1 MYVGLSAVHGRTRAA
16 ASGKSRELAVG
27 HLDRACIECDSA
39 VVTENGFTKDPSI
52 NAVLTAIARASIEV
66 GRLTRMASLAGML
79 GGTGEVNVQGEAVQR
94 LDVEGQR
101 AFERCLRQTKLVA
114 AMASEELEHM
124 VVVADDAS
132 HPYLV
137 VFDPVDGSSNIDVA
151 VTIGSI
157 FGIYQRPP
165 GVPLNAATFLRP
177 GAEQI
182 AAGYTLYGSSTM
194 FVVAT
199 ATDVDAYTLD
209 PDANRFRL
217 THSGIRFPD
226 ACAYYSVNEHYF
238 DRWSPGVQRAVHE
251 LRANCAARYV
261 GSLVA
266 DFHRNLLKGG
276 IFLYPGDS
284 KNPAGKLRLL
294 YEAAP
299 LAFVAERAG
308 GAASNGAQRVLDF
321 TPQHL
326 HQRTPLFVGSHA
338 AVTAINA
345 AISTEDSAE

>member
-1 MYVGLSAVHGRTRAA
+1 M
-16 ASGKSRELAVG
+16 
-27 HLDRACIECDSA
+27 
-39 VVTENGFTKDPSI
+39 VTENGFSQDPSL
-52 NAVLTAIARASIEV
+52 NAVLNAVARASIEV

-101 AFERCLRQTKLVA
+101 IFERYLRQTNLVA
-114 AMASEELEHM
+114 AMASEELEHAIA
-124 VVVADDAS
+124 VADDDA

-157 FGIYQRPP
+157 FGIYPRPA
-165 GVPLNAATFLRP
+165 GAPLREATVLRP
-177 GAEQI
+177 GTEQL

-199 ATDVDAYTLD
+199 AANVDAYTLD
-209 PDANRFRL
+209 PDGNRFRR
-217 THSGIRFPD
+217 THSGIRFPGG
-226 ACAYYSVNEHYF
+226 CAYYSVNEHYF
-238 DRWSPGVQRAVHE
+238 DRWSAGVQRAVSE
-251 LRANCAARYV
+251 LRASCAARYV

-276 IFLYPGDS
+276 VFLYPGDS
-284 KNPAGKLRLL
+284 KSPAGKLRLL

-308 GAASNGAQRVLDF
+308 GAASNGAQRILDL
-321 TPQHL
+321 TPQQL
-326 HQRTPLFVGSHA
+326 HQRTPLFVGSRD

-345 AISTEDSAE
+345 TIRAADGAE

>member
-1 MYVGLSAVHGRTRAA
+1 MRGRTSAEDKRQGA
-16 ASGKSRELAVG
+16 ELARSDRSG
-27 HLDRACIECDSA
+27 RACLGCDGA
-39 VVTENGFTKDPSI
+39 VVIENGFTKDPSL
-52 NAVLTAIARASIEV
+52 NAVLNAIARASIEV

-101 AFERCLRQTKLVA
+101 TFERYLRQTNLVA
-114 AMASEELEHM
+114 AMASEELEH
-124 VVVADDAS
+124 VIAVADDDA

-137 VFDPVDGSSNIDVA
+137 GFDPVDGSSNIDVA

-157 FGIYQRPP
+157 FGIYLRPA
-165 GVPLNAATFLRP
+165 GAPLQEATFLRP
-177 GAEQI
+177 GAEQL

-199 ATDVDAYTLD
+199 AANVDAYTLD
-209 PDANRFRL
+209 PDVNRFRL

-226 ACAYYSVNEHYF
+226 GCAYYSVNEHYF
-238 DRWSPGVQRAVHE
+238 DRWSSGVQRAVSE
-251 LRANCAARYV
+251 LRASCAARYV

-276 IFLYPGDS
+276 VFLYPGDS
-284 KNPAGKLRLL
+284 KSPAGKLRLL

-308 GAASNGAQRVLDF
+308 GAASDGARRILDL

-326 HQRTPLFVGSHA
+326 HQRTPLFVGSRD
-338 AVTAINA
+338 AVTAISATIRA
-345 AISTEDSAE
+345 ADGAE